1 MQYAAHLP
9 YWVIIIAL
17 SGWLIFEKN
26 SARGRELKSAS
37 MYTLQMAY
45 EIMERDNQA
54 LFGEI
59 ERNVQAYI
67 SEVGI
72 DYLNRSTRVRRL
84 TADFRDSMNHFA
96 HGRLDIGALT
106 LRLQKTVYAYQDSL
120 FLLTDNV
127 PDVRGAFPNL
137 MLQDSNITAP
147 EWLTEHLKSARN
159 DEIQLMLLN
168 MLARSKGMEAIA
180 LNYFASRSSWCGYN
194 SRYNISIVSEN
205 LSPKVGDWYSADIY
219 LSTIIQPNSP
229 YLKIKV
235 DGQAL
240 EVNNGVA
247 QYRHRYGTPGF
258 KKYMAEITI
267 TNPFTGVINS
277 YKKEFGVTVVDSCR

>member
-1 MQYAAHLP
+1 MRYTAHLP

-37 MYTLQMAY
+37 IYTLQMAY

-72 DYLNRSTRVRRL
+72 DYLNRSNRIRRL
-84 TADFRDSMNHFA
+84 TSDFRDSMNHFA

-120 FLLTDNV
+120 ILLTDNV
-127 PDVRGAFPNL
+127 PDIRGAFPNL
-137 MLQDSNITAP
+137 MLQDSNIISQD
-147 EWLTEHLKSARN
+147 WLVQHLKSARN

-168 MLARSKGMEAIA
+168 MLARSKGMETIA

-240 EVNNGVA
+240 EVKDGIA
-247 QYRHRYGTPGF
+247 HYRHRYTNPGI
-258 KKYMAEITI
+258 KKYMAEIKVTD
-267 TNPFTGVINS
+267 PFTHRIES
-277 YKKEFGVTVVDSCR
+277 YMKEFSVMVVDSCR

>member
-26 SARGRELKSAS
+26 SARGPELKSAS

-59 ERNVQAYI
+59 ERNVQAY
-67 SEVGI
+67 SSKVGM
-72 DYLNRSTRVRRL
+72 DYLNRSNRIRWL
-84 TADFRDSMNHFA
+84 TADFRDSMNYFA
-96 HGRLDIGALT
+96 QSSLDIGTLT

-137 MLQDSNITAP
+137 MLQDSNIISQD
-147 EWLTEHLKSARN
+147 WLVQHLKSALN

-247 QYRHRYGTPGF
+247 QYRHRYTTPGI
-258 KKYMAEITI
+258 KKYMAEIKVTD
-267 TNPFTGVINS
+267 PFTHRIES
-277 YKKEFGVTVVDSCR
+277 YMKEFSVKVVDSCR